1 MAFVNKS
8 ERKFEYIQLNSTA
21 IGPGAYLGQ
30 SEYKKSQSTA
40 PFLTT
45 SQRMNEKSL
54 RGHSPGPGS
63 YNPPEKHQRT
73 LQDSSLRIPFTSRTE
88 RFSSKSSK
96 LIPGPG
102 SYNISTS
109 WSKKRSRRAPRYSQP
124 LVFYRTP
131 SVPSIPTHQESSG
144 YQPMKDG
151 SLIRLFDHEMFMK
164 SKESISKAN
173 KKKEGNRSSSSKGTA
188 WGKSKSKRVV
198 DMKMTTGNSLG
209 PGSYN
214 PTTGTLGATYKVK
227 PSSMFA
233 SSSKRGCQVPLS
245 YRERISDSESGE
257 EGSPGP
263 GYYYDPEI
271 QTGFRAKSVPRNNQC
286 FSSKSM
292 RFRDK
297 EFTYIGPGYYESGV
311 QALASHKPGLSKA
324 PFSSTN
330 IRFKPNY
337 EMNPGPGYYEL
348 EHSILESE
356 RQELGRHGAF
366 GITEKRFSSTKRS
379 ETPGP
384 GYYPPDSYKK
394 IGLIP
399 TIENKPSS
407 MFLSKSKRDLRA
419 PQEKSASP
427 APGSYETS
435 QTIGMKKS
443 VSTGNLYASI
453 LKVDRSKKKVGFNA
467 QTDRF
472 NEYGSRGNF

>member
-8 ERKFEYIQLNSTA
+8 ERKFEYTQSNSTA

-30 SEYKKSQSTA
+30 AEYKKSQSTA

-45 SQRMNEKSL
+45 TQRMNEDSL
-54 RGHSPGPGS
+54 RGYSPGPGS

-73 LQDSSLRIPFTSRTE
+73 LKDSTLRIPFTSRSE
-88 RFSSKSSK
+88 RFSSKSST

-109 WSKKRSRRAPRYSQP
+109 YSKKRSRGAPRYSQP

-131 SVPSIPTHQESSG
+131 SVPSIPTNQESSG
-144 YQPMKDG
+144 YHPMKDG
-151 SLIRLFDHEMFMK
+151 NLIRLFDNEMFMK
-164 SKESISKAN
+164 SKESISNTN
-173 KKKEGNRSSSSKGTA
+173 KKKEGNKSNPSKGTA

-198 DMKMTTGNSLG
+198 DMKMATGNAIG

-214 PTTGTLGATYKVK
+214 PTAGTLGATYKVK

-233 SSSKRGCQVPLS
+233 SSSKRACQVPLS
-245 YRERISDSESGE
+245 YRENISDSESGE

-263 GYYYDPEI
+263 GFYYDPDL
-271 QTGFRAKSVPRNNQC
+271 QTGFRSKTVPKDNQC

-292 RFRDK
+292 RFRQK
-297 EFTYIGPGYYESGV
+297 ETTKVGPGYYESGL
-311 QALASHKPGLSKA
+311 QSQTSLKPGLSKA

-330 IRFKPNY
+330 IRFKNNY

-348 EHSILESE
+348 DHSMLESE
-356 RQELGRHGAF
+356 RKALGRHGAF

-384 GYYPPDSYKK
+384 GFYPPDSYKK
-394 IGLIP
+394 IGLVP

-407 MFLSKSKRDLRA
+407 MFLSKSKRDLQA
-419 PQEKSASP
+419 PQEKNASP
-427 APGSYETS
+427 APGSYETA

-453 LKVDRSKKKVGFNA
+453 MKLDRNKKKVGFNA

-472 NEYGSRGNF
+472 DEHDSRGNF